1 MHGKL
6 EMVFEA
12 YYTVGAER
20 CLMFCPYCAAEDRD
34 QSQFCRSCG
43 AELHVVRT
51 ALQRP
56 DAITTSAASARE
68 EIGRAIADRIREIKK
83 DGDLRH
89 VVEDV
94 LPKVEKFLESP
105 EERRMRQ
112 FREGVISAA
121 VGLAVSLLFLFVS
134 PFTNGG
140 REQMFSLIAAGGGVV
155 ALMVGIGL
163 IINARWFTV
172 PVKTLDRSQSVAK
185 RMISAEFSTGSL
197 EQAPPPPR
205 DSDLPSVTEG
215 TTRQLK

>member
-1 MHGKL
+1 
-6 EMVFEA
+6 
-12 YYTVGAER
+12 
-20 CLMFCPYCAAEDRD
+20 MFCPYCAAEDRD

-56 DAITTSAASARE
+56 DTITTSAASARE

-94 LPKVEKFLESP
+94 LPKVEKFLE
-105 EERRMRQ
+105 
-112 FREGVISAA
+112 GVISAA
-121 VGLAVSLLFLFVS
+121 VGLAVILSFFLLGT
-134 PFTNGG
+134 FTNTAK
-140 REQMFSLIAAGGGVV
+140 EHMLTLIAAGGGLV
-155 ALMVGIGL
+155 AFLVGLGL

-172 PVKTLDRSQSVAK
+172 PVRALDTSQSAAK
-185 RMISAEFSTGSL
+185 GIISAALSTGSL
-197 EQAPPPPR
+197 ESDPPSPR
-205 DSDLPSVTEG
+205 SSSLPSVTEG

>member
-1 MHGKL
+1 
-6 EMVFEA
+6 
-12 YYTVGAER
+12 
-20 CLMFCPYCAAEDRD
+20 MFCPYCAAEDRD
-34 QSQFCRSCG
+34 HSQFCRSCG
-43 AELHVVRT
+43 GELHLVRT
-51 ALQRP
+51 AVQRP
-56 DAITTSAASARE
+56 DSITTSAASARE

-121 VGLAVSLLFLFVS
+121 VGLAVILSFFLLGT
-134 PFTNGG
+134 FTNTAK
-140 REQMFSLIAAGGGVV
+140 EHMLTLIAAGGGLV
-155 ALMVGIGL
+155 AFLVGLGL

-172 PVKTLDRSQSVAK
+172 PVRALDTSQSAAK
-185 RMISAEFSTGSL
+185 GIISAALSTGSL
-197 EQAPPPPR
+197 ESDPPSPR
-205 DSDLPSVTEG
+205 SSSLPSVTEG

>member
-1 MHGKL
+1 
-6 EMVFEA
+6 
-12 YYTVGAER
+12 
-20 CLMFCPYCAAEDRD
+20 MFCPYCAAEDRD
-34 QSQFCRSCG
+34 KSQFCRSCG
-43 AELHVVRT
+43 AELHIVRT

-56 DAITTSAASARE
+56 DSITASAASARE
-68 EIGRAIADRIREIKK
+68 EIGRAIAARIREIKK

-105 EERRMRQ
+105 EERRLRQ
-112 FREGVISAA
+112 IREGVISAA

-140 REQMFSLIAAGGGVV
+140 REQMLTLIAAGAGLVPF
-155 ALMVGIGL
+155 LVGIGL

-172 PVKTLDRSQSVAK
+172 PVRTLDRRQSVAK
-185 RMISAEFSTGSL
+185 GITSAEFSTGSL
-197 EQAPPPPR
+197 EDDFPSPR
-205 DSDLPSVTEG
+205 SSSLPSVTEG

>member
-1 MHGKL
+1 
-6 EMVFEA
+6 
-12 YYTVGAER
+12 
-20 CLMFCPYCAAEDRD
+20 MFCRYCAAEDRD

-112 FREGVISAA
+112 FQEGIMSAA
-121 VGLAVSLLFLFVS
+121 VGLALIILFLLIS
-134 PFTNGG
+134 PY
-140 REQMFSLIAAGGGVV
+140 
-155 ALMVGIGL
+155 
-163 IINARWFTV
+163 V
-172 PVKTLDRSQSVAK
+172 PRAPAPL
-185 RMISAEFSTGSL
+185 
-197 EQAPPPPR
+197 PPPP
-205 DSDLPSVTEG
+205 PPAP
-215 TTRQLK
+215 